1 MTSFLIKFGRAVILV
16 SIVWAIL
23 DLAYRLYLNP
33 SNISDPMFITRFR
46 EFILIVGIWF
56 AAILTEYGVKSLT
69 EKGK

>member
-23 DLAYRLYLNP
+23 DLAYRLYLDP
-33 SNISDPMFITRFR
+33 SNISDSMFITRFK

-56 AAILTEYGVKSLT
+56 AAMAVELGVKSLT
-69 EKGK
+69 GGSK

>member
-33 SNISDPMFITRFR
+33 SNISDSMFITRFK

-56 AAILTEYGVKSLT
+56 AAMAVELGVKSLT
-69 EKGK
+69 GGSK